1 MSPSQSPNSQ
11 SLISELNTSRPYDG
25 RLVQL
30 RESRGGWR
38 YTGISGVCTRFA
50 EDRRHMVIVVEHDP
64 DDYWPVG
71 MEILAELDSETV
83 PVFFGSA
90 GD

>member
-1 MSPSQSPNSQ
+1 MAPSQSPDAQ
-11 SLISELNTSRPYDG
+11 SLISKLNISRPYDG

-30 RESRGGWR
+30 RESREGWH

-50 EDRRHMVIVVEHDP
+50 EDGRLMVIVVEHDP
-64 DDYWPVG
+64 RDYWPVG

-90 GD
+90 GN